1 MNPAG
6 LATIRDASIELDA
19 TIGAPTHTAHLRQWT
34 IGFNSRGF
42 SLGYQRDIFDGGAR
56 GHTYRL
62 GFGAASGGLSG
73 GFATA
78 LYRGNTSATGWDIGV
93 TYDAGPLL
101 RVGGVIANLG
111 QPTVRGV
118 REVLTYIP
126 GASVRP
132 FGPNALF
139 SVAGRIT
146 SRAVQSYSFEARWA
160 RVASSPIQLLARLD
174 TDRGLRRGAF
184 AFGLAI
190 GGQDQLGL
198 VGDAPGDVSTV
209 DALTVYGLSTRSV
222 KTRRRR

>member
-1 MNPAG
+1 P
-6 LATIRDASIELDA
+6 LSLTTLPPP
-19 TIGAPTHTAHLRQWT
+19 PTSTLFPYTTLFR
-34 IGFNSRGF
+34 S
-42 SLGYQRDIFDGGAR
+42 
-56 GHTYRL
+56 
-62 GFGAASGGLSG
+62 
-73 GFATA
+73 
-78 LYRGNTSATGWDIGV
+78 
-93 TYDAGPLL
+93 L

-160 RVASSPIQLLARLD
+160 RVATSPIQLLARLD

-190 GGQDQLGL
+190 G
-198 VGDAPGDVSTV
+198 
-209 DALTVYGLSTRSV
+209 
-222 KTRRRR
+222 